1 MKYGTEVSALTSAR
15 YRSGVRSA
23 WGGSEV
29 LRAKASE
36 ALTADNLN
44 CNLKPGE
51 ADLVY
56 DEARTEGTH
65 VLGRCTDNA
74 ALRGKD

>member
-23 WGGSEV
+23 WGGSEL
-29 LRAKASE
+29 LRTKGSE
-36 ALTADNLN
+36 ALTDDDLNGNLE
-44 CNLKPGE
+44 PGE
-51 ADLVY
+51 ADLVD

-65 VLGRCTDNA
+65 VLGCCADNA
-74 ALRGKD
+74 ASRD